1 MFVINTEGTSHTA
14 FSRTRRSTSSGAMS
28 SLMVSWSAHRQP
40 VMLGEV
46 RLLTPTAPRKVIA
59 AGLNYRSHLSEA
71 EPALYPGLFA
81 KYPISL
87 IPEDSTAQ

>member
-1 MFVINTEGTSHTA
+1 
-14 FSRTRRSTSSGAMS
+14 
-28 SLMVSWSAHRQP
+28 
-40 VMLGEV
+40 MLGEV